1 MAELLLLAQAS
12 DAAPVAAASGTV
24 APAREAKEA
33 FPPFDTA
40 TFASQLFWLAITFVT
55 LYLLLRRV
63 AIPRIGGI
71 LRGRA
76 ERIAGDLSEAQR
88 AKEESE
94 AAIAAYEKAL
104 ASARANASAIA
115 EGARNDAKAIAVAER
130 KTTEAELAGKLAA
143 AEARISDIKTRALAD
158 VGSIASE
165 ATTAIVKA
173 LIGSDVGKGD
183 ADAAVAD
190 ALKAGR

>member
-12 DAAPVAAASGTV
+12 DAAPAATASGTV
-24 APAREAKEA
+24 AHAPEAKEA
-33 FPPFDTA
+33 FPPFDAT

-55 LYLLLRRV
+55 LYVLLRRV

-71 LRGRA
+71 LRARA

-88 AKEESE
+88 AKEKSE

-115 EGARNDAKAIAVAER
+115 EGARNDAKAIAAAER
-130 KTTEAELAGKLAA
+130 KTTEAELAGKLVA
-143 AEARISDIKTRALAD
+143 AEARIADIKTKALAD

-173 LIGSDVGKGD
+173 LIGSDVGKSD

-190 ALKAGR
+190 AMKAGR

>member
-12 DAAPVAAASGTV
+12 DAAPAATASGTV
-24 APAREAKEA
+24 AHAPGAKEA
-33 FPPFDTA
+33 FPPFDAT

-55 LYLLLRRV
+55 LYVLLRRV

-71 LRGRA
+71 LRARA
-76 ERIAGDLSEAQR
+76 ERIAGDLTEAQR
-88 AKEESE
+88 AKEKSE
-94 AAIAAYEKAL
+94 AAIAAYERAL

-115 EGARNDAKAIAVAER
+115 EGARNDAKAIAAAER
-130 KTTEAELAGKLAA
+130 KTTEAELAGKLVA
-143 AEARISDIKTRALAD
+143 AEARIADIKTKALAD

-173 LIGSDVGKGD
+173 LIGSDVGKSD

-190 ALKAGR
+190 AMKAGR